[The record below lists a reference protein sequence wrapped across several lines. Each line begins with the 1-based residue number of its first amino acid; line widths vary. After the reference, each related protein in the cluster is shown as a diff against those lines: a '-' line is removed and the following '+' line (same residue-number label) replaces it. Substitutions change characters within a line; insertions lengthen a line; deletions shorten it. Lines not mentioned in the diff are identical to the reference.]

1 MTMKSLKTPVTS
13 ILGCLAAA
21 VLLLPFSG
29 CEVKKT
35 QDGKAPDVDVNVKSG
50 QLPKYD
56 VDTADVS
63 VKTKEKE
70 VTVPKV
76 TTEKEKVTVPD
87 VDINMPG
94 ETPTPNP

>member
-1 MTMKSLKTPVTS
+1 MTTKTLKTAFHPV
-13 ILGCLAAA
+13 LGSLAAIA
-21 VLLLPFSG
+21 LLFPLTG

-35 QDGKAPDVDVNVKSG
+35 QDAKAPDVDVSVKGG
-50 QLPKYD
+50 QPPKYD

-63 VKTKEKE
+63 VHKEEKE

-76 TTEKEKVTVPD
+76 TTEKEKVSVPNVD
-87 VDINMPG
+87 VNMPG

>member
-1 MTMKSLKTPVTS
+1 MTTKTLKTVFHPV
-13 ILGCLAAA
+13 LGSLAAVA
-21 VLLLPFSG
+21 LLFPFTG

-35 QDGKAPDVDVNVKSG
+35 QDAKAPDVDVSVKEG
-50 QLPKYD
+50 QMPKYD
-56 VDTADVS
+56 VDAADVK
-63 VKTKEKE
+63 VGTKEAE

-87 VDINMPG
+87 VDVNMPG